1 MDGKIITPE
10 IKALWTP
17 STYAWKEMPKG
28 QEAYVAAETGRL
40 IAIVTEPTADTP
52 YSEVLQMPH
61 RLSAGAYLSVQ
72 EAETACE
79 KFTYAAAA
87 TQIPS
92 AGKGH

>member
-1 MDGKIITPE
+1 MDGKIIAPE

-17 STYAWKEMPKG
+17 SSYAWKDMPAG
-28 QEAYVAAETGRL
+28 QQAYVVVETGRL
-40 IAIVTEPTADTP
+40 IAIVTEPTAETP

-61 RLSAGAYLSVQ
+61 KLSVGAYLSVQ
-72 EAETACE
+72 EAKTACE

-92 AGKGH
+92 ASKGH